1 MNLAKS
7 NLDLL
12 KFLCEMAASW
22 ECVALRKLANSFGMA
37 RNMVLQRVA
46 FSAVVKLWFGSSV
59 WKATD
64 GNGDMEHVVDIVE
77 TCGRLK
83 CGSRSHCC
91 ECFGCSCLNAERM
104 AIMLASGWAHAH
116 APILRLYKSS
126 GCFSQL
132 I

>member
-1 MNLAKS
+1 
-7 NLDLL
+7 
-12 KFLCEMAASW
+12 MASR

-77 TCGRLK
+77 TYGRLK
-83 CGSRSHCC
+83 CGSCSHCC
-91 ECFGCSCLNAERM
+91 VCFFGSCLNAEHI
-104 AIMLASGWAHAH
+104 AIMLASGWVHAH
-116 APILRLYKSS
+116 ALILKLYKSS
-126 GCFSQL
+126 GCFS
-132 I
+132 